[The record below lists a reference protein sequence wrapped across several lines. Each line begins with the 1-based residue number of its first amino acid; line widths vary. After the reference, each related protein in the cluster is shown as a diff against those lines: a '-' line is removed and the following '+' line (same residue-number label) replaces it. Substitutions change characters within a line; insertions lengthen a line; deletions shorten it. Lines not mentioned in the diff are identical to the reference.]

1 MQNQM
6 CWLPKLGSSGEK
18 ILHLRTSPHDP
29 WRPYTTFAQYAVP
42 DYPVPGSS
50 KGWATYQALRQK
62 GWTLVSSSLSSQ
74 RTTEQLRDPVCQEIK
89 G

>member
-6 CWLPKLGSSGEK
+6 CWLPKLGGSGEK
-18 ILHLRTSPHDP
+18 ILHLRTSTQEP

-42 DYPVPGSS
+42 DHPVPRGS

-62 GWTLVSSSLSSQ
+62 GWILLSSIPSQ
-74 RTTEQLRDPVCQEIK
+74 QTVEEFHYPVCQEIK